1 MTTFCQADV
10 LAIFAAKTVR
20 TFCYGFLG
28 IVLPVYLSDLGLS
41 AAGLGVAVT
50 LTLAGSAGPPRVG
63 PPPAQRGRARA
74 APPRPGA
81 PSRGPAR
88 ALAPSR
94 CARGTRLVRGWVRA
108 PVAGRLL
115 FPRALRARPRGARLR
130 LLRHAG
136 PHGRVAPARSPG
148 RRALRAP
155 RDDGGFAPGVQRGAD
170 PDRVRAHGLGRDRA
184 PLRAPAPPADGRA
197 DPAGVPD
204 GDRRGPRAGGG
215 GDHHERR
222 PHGRPRGHA
231 GAHGA

>member
-1 MTTFCQADV
+1 MSYSVVLCVSFLFFFFFNDTATTEIYTLSLHDA
-10 LAIFAAKTVR
+10 
-20 TFCYGFLG
+20 
-28 IVLPVYLSDLGLS
+28 LPIS
-41 AAGLGVAVT
+41 A
-50 LTLAGSAGPPRVG
+50 
-63 PPPAQRGRARA
+63 RGN
-74 APPRPGA
+74 APPVGA
-81 PSRGPAR
+81 PHP
-88 ALAPSR
+88 PSR

-184 PLRAPAPPADGRA
+184 PLRAPAPLADGRA

-215 GDHHERR
+215 GDHHERS
-222 PHGRPRGHA
+222 
-231 GAHGA
+231 AHGAPGGHARAAVGGRDGGWGPRPPP